1 MAWSKASTTT
11 NSFLTGD
18 GDHGDNN
25 VLVIGEYIDYL
36 VTRGWVLERE
46 EEIADVPS
54 TGDRTWNW
62 WIYKIAVCEDGG
74 SSEWGYQIH
83 YVEDVS
89 SGDDF
94 RMLAWDRASEVLGS
108 SYLTNIGVNST
119 NADRIAGKWS
129 FWESD
134 LDSDSFFVMAGE
146 SSEDQI
152 FGFWPPAGT
161 IHKQGGGE
169 YNIKGG
175 GFKII
180 SGGSM
185 VYGNSSVNTNSAMNF
200 PWLGETSTYLLGLNN
215 QAMKLDLCVG
225 MIKSN
230 TYRTLFSS
238 YGGDIHSYLSMIE
251 GSQCLSTLD
260 QFNETNVYLI
270 DGRYYISWGYQ
281 STMLFDCG
289 ETAPVF

>member
-1 MAWSKASTTT
+1 MTWSKASTTT
-11 NSFLTGD
+11 NSFVSGD

-36 VTRGWVLERE
+36 VTRGWVLARE
-46 EEIADVPS
+46 GEFSDSPL
-54 TGDRTWNW
+54 TGDRTWLWN
-62 WIYKIAVCEDGG
+62 IYKVAVCEDGG
-74 SSEWGYQIH
+74 SSEWGYAIT
-83 YVEDVS
+83 YIEDID
-89 SGDDF
+89 SGDYI
-94 RMLAWDRASEVLGS
+94 RLLGWDRGSDTLGAA
-108 SYLTNIGVNST
+108 YITTIGVNAS

-134 LDSDSFFVMAGE
+134 LDSDSLFVMAGE

-152 FGFWPPAGT
+152 FGFWPPEGT

-180 SGGSM
+180 GNGSM
-185 VYGNSSVNTNSAMNF
+185 VYGSNSSYTNASMSF
-200 PWLGETSTYLLGLNN
+200 PWSAESTSYLQGMNA
-215 QAMKLDLCVG
+215 QTMKLDLCLG
-225 MIKSN
+225 MIKGDS
-230 TYRTLFSS
+230 YKPLFSS
-238 YGGDIHSYLSMIE
+238 YGGDIHSYLNLIE

-281 STMLFDCG
+281 SSMLFDCG